1 MSNYFGSSLYL
12 IAGLAIGIIISILR
26 ARTWKEEIGELDD
39 QIEKIQSM
47 ETKNKEQ
54 IKNLNARLEESQ
66 TNSENLR
73 DQLKTRAQ
81 NIHKL
86 NNQIKERKK
95 TIDKKNKEL
104 QTREGK
110 IEELT
115 TQVEERDQSINQM
128 NAELQTRETMIQQLT
143 TQLKEAKE
151 QGSKQESSLSEKE
164 QEIDQLKARM
174 GAMQDNF
181 TIITGIGPKVSAILR
196 NSKINTFTQLSTLN
210 VEKINEILEKAN
222 PNLLQL
228 VNPITWPEQAKLA
241 ADGDWKVLTSLQE
254 KLRTHRRT
262 PA

>member
-1 MSNYFGSSLYL
+1 M
-12 IAGLAIGIIISILR
+12 R
-26 ARTWKEEIGELDD
+26 ARTWKEEIGELDE

-95 TIDKKNKEL
+95 TIDKKDKEL
-104 QTREGK
+104 QTREDK

-151 QGSKQESSLSEKE
+151 QESSLSEKE

>member
-95 TIDKKNKEL
+95 TIDKKDKEL

-164 QEIDQLKARM
+164 QEIDQLKACM